1 MGDDSPSEAQAM
13 SASKMNRRESRFV
26 TPGASL
32 WIFGTGLLLQLLSF
46 PLVLVFT
53 VCLQEHPLG
62 QTIMS
67 VLMLIWFL
75 LPLLGIFGIII
86 GVKCCVRGIGT
97 FLPLL
102 GIAMNA
108 LWLAAL
114 GIVSFYLFVIGI
126 SV

>member
-1 MGDDSPSEAQAM
+1 M
-13 SASKMNRRESRFV
+13 SRPASRFM
-26 TPGASL
+26 TPGGSL

-62 QTIMS
+62 QMIMF
-67 VLMLIWFL
+67 VLMFIWFF
-75 LPLLGIFGIII
+75 LPLLGIFGIFI
-86 GVKCCVRGIGT
+86 GVKCYLRNIGA
-97 FLPLL
+97 FLPFL

-126 SV
+126 SA

>member
-1 MGDDSPSEAQAM
+1 M
-13 SASKMNRRESRFV
+13 

-62 QTIMS
+62 QMVMF
-67 VLMLIWFL
+67 VLMLIWFF

-86 GVKCCVRGIGT
+86 GVKCCLRGIGT

-102 GIAMNA
+102 GLVANA

-114 GIVSFYLFVIGI
+114 GVVSFYLFATGI
-126 SV
+126 RV